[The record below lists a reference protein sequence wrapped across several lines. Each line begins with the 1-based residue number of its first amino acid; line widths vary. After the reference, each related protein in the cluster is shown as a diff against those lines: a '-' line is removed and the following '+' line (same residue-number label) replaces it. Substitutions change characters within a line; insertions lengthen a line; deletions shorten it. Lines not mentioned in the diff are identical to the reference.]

1 MYTSTMDLQSN
12 NMVQQ
17 NICINCGGNTLIV
30 DNNTGEKVCSECG
43 CVVQDITL
51 NRGPEW
57 RAFTPKEKSE
67 RLRASPS
74 ISIISEVGLNT
85 GFQTN
90 SDSTGKKLDY
100 QTRRKMYRLRKQ
112 DTRSKLDVRARN
124 LSMAMNIM
132 SRLADELHLPASI
145 KRRSARIYQKSL
157 ERNLIRGRT
166 IAGFAAASI
175 YAACREAKV
184 PRSLKEISRVSYED
198 LKDISRVY
206 RLLIRE
212 LDLKMPV
219 DHPMK
224 FVPRIAE
231 ELDIGRETDRL
242 SIELL
247 RRAKKEKMLAGK
259 DPRGMAAAAL
269 YLACKIN
276 DVKATQKD
284 IAYAAGT
291 TEVTLRNR
299 LRDLEQIAN
308 LDELARARDPVLG
321 GEIVCQPMDL

>member
-1 MYTSTMDLQSN
+1 MHITNMELHTKY
-12 NMVQQ
+12 MVQQ
-17 NICINCGGNTLIV
+17 NICYNCGETSLLL
-30 DNNTGEKVCSECG
+30 DKNTGEKVCTECG
-43 CVVQDITL
+43 FVVQDITL

-85 GFQTN
+85 DFQTN

-112 DTRSKLDVRARN
+112 DTRSKLDGRARN
-124 LSMAMNIM
+124 LSTAMNIM
-132 SRLADELHLPASI
+132 SRLTDELHLPANV
-145 KRRSARIYQKSL
+145 KRRAVRIYRLSL
-157 ERNLIRGRT
+157 ERELIRGRT
-166 IAGFAAASI
+166 IAGFVAASV
-175 YAACREAKV
+175 YASCREAKV
-184 PRSLKEISRVSYED
+184 PRSLNEISRVSYED

-206 RLLIRE
+206 RLLLRE
-212 LDLKMPV
+212 LDLQMPV

-231 ELDIGRETDRL
+231 KLEIDRETDRL
-242 SIELL
+242 SIEIL
-247 RRAKKEKMLAGK
+247 REAKEEKMLVGK

-276 DVKATQKD
+276 DEKATQKD
-284 IAYAAGT
+284 IAYFAGT

-299 LRDLEQIAN
+299 LRDLEQINN
-308 LDELARARDPVLG
+308 LDELAEARDEALG
-321 GEIVCQPMDL
+321 DEIVCQPMDL